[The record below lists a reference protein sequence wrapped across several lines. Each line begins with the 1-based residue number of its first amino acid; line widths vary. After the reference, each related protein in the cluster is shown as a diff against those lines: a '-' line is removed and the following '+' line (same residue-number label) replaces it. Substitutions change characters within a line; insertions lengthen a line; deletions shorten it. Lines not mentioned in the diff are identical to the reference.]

1 MPKDCSPDTLRVPEV
16 QEWYILIY
24 LMYNAHQLETTGGMS
39 ELMATMGFLDMH
51 LELRWGV
58 GHVALLIFVFQLYIK
73 LNRR

>member
-1 MPKDCSPDTLRVPEV
+1 MV
-16 QEWYILIY
+16 QPY
-24 LMYNAHQLETTGGMS
+24 LPGVEGTPVEFYWCRA
-39 ELMATMGFLDMH
+39 ELMATMGVLDMH

>member
-1 MPKDCSPDTLRVPEV
+1 MPEEQRVGKQKQHRSDLPGAEGTPV
-16 QEWYILIY
+16 GAYWWHVRI
-24 LMYNAHQLETTGGMS
+24 NCNDGV
-39 ELMATMGFLDMH
+39 LDMH